1 MLNKKWLIAAGSLL
15 VFGLLT
21 GCGTASNSNEKS
33 NGAKAEAPKQ
43 DEATAKFAAT
53 FETSEQNNSLN
64 VRYTVK
70 NTSEESQ
77 KLSFSDGLKVDYI
90 LYDGQGKK
98 LRQFSDSAIVTQAIE
113 EVTLGKDK
121 EFSRDFTIEDVYN
134 GEYIL
139 EVFLT
144 AKEEQ
149 AKVSRHVLIKQSA
162 AKVSGEYIGQADP
175 HTVELKV
182 NGKETAYQLSDEA
195 MQQIPSFKKGD
206 QVTVVYK
213 SNENN
218 QMVIE
223 KFLVE

>member
-1 MLNKKWLIAAGSLL
+1 MLNKKILWAAGSLL

-21 GCGTASNSNEKS
+21 GCGTASNTNEKS
-33 NGAKAEAPKQ
+33 GGAKVEAPKKNE
-43 DEATAKFAAT
+43 EAAKLAAT
-53 FETSEQNNSLN
+53 FETTEQNNSLIIH
-64 VRYTVK
+64 YTVK

-77 KLSFSDGLKVDYI
+77 KLTFSDGLKADYI

-98 LRQFSDSAIVTQAIE
+98 LRQFSDSAIATQAIE
-113 EVTLGKDK
+113 EVTLGKDE

-149 AKVSRHVLIKQSA
+149 AKVSKNVVVKQSA
-162 AKVSGEYIGQADP
+162 AKVSGEYIGQIDP

-182 NGKETAYQLSDEA
+182 DGEETAYQLSDAA

-206 QVTVVYK
+206 QVTIVYK
-213 SNENN
+213 ANENN
-218 QMVIE
+218 QLVIE